1 MIKMIKRSFFHI
13 NTMYP
18 DMQVTLKPTEHKSD
32 RILERS
38 SNVLKGLSVSTIF
51 SLARLHVYM
60 PICFFCAMVG
70 LYIAGSSQ
78 SLISLLTIG
87 LANTFALVATFAFND
102 AEDSPDD
109 MLAQSVRNVI
119 ALGDAPKGTG
129 YFIAATAAIISLA
142 LSAIAGTI
150 VVLITLAILITSFLY
165 SWRPFRM
172 KAMPFWDTFT
182 HAVVGGLI
190 FLSPAWS
197 SQKGIIWGD
206 HVIPIC
212 LIFSLGTVLALL
224 NHELYEYEDDLT
236 ANTRTTVVA
245 LGKEKAYW
253 IVGCISLLL
262 LSLILYAY
270 RSGVFPIIS
279 ILSFVIVGSC
289 LMLIPMMLYPGQ
301 AISVSKR
308 MVPWAMN
315 VGAFSAITM
324 WYIWG

>member
-1 MIKMIKRSFFHI
+1 MIKRSFFH
-13 NTMYP
+13 TRAMYP
-18 DMQVTLKPTEHKSD
+18 DTQVTLQPTQQKID
-32 RILERS
+32 RKLVRN

-60 PICFFCAMVG
+60 PVCFFCAMVG
-70 LYIAGSSQ
+70 LDITGNSQ

-102 AEDSPDD
+102 AEDAPDD
-109 MLAQSVRNVI
+109 ILAHSVRNVI
-119 ALGDAPKGTG
+119 ALGNVSKGTG
-129 YFIAATAAIISLA
+129 YFIAATAAIISLS
-142 LSAIAGTI
+142 LSAISGAV

-197 SQKGIIWGD
+197 SQKGIIWGN

-224 NHELYEYEDDLT
+224 NHELYEYEDDLK

-245 LGKEKAYW
+245 LGKRRSYW
-253 IVGCISLLL
+253 IVGCISLLCV
-262 LSLILYAY
+262 SLIINAY
-270 RSGVFPIIS
+270 LSGIFPMLS
-279 ILSFVIVGSC
+279 IVSFVIVGSG
-289 LMLIPMMLYPGQ
+289 LMLIPIMLYPGQ
-301 AISVSKR
+301 TISVSKR
-308 MVPWAMN
+308 MIPWAMN
-315 VGAFSAITM
+315 VGAFSAIIT
-324 WYIWG
+324 WYIRG

>member
-1 MIKMIKRSFFHI
+1 MIKRSFFH
-13 NTMYP
+13 TKAMYP
-18 DMQVTLKPTEHKSD
+18 DMQVTLQPTQQKSD
-32 RILERS
+32 RKLVRN

-60 PICFFCAMVG
+60 PVCFFCAMVG
-70 LYIAGSSQ
+70 LDITGNSQ

-102 AEDSPDD
+102 AEDAPDD
-109 MLAQSVRNVI
+109 ILAHSVRNVI
-119 ALGDAPKGTG
+119 ALGNVSKGTG
-129 YFIAATAAIISLA
+129 YFIAATAAIISLS
-142 LSAIAGTI
+142 LSAISGAV

-197 SQKGIIWGD
+197 SQKGIIWGN

-224 NHELYEYEDDLT
+224 NHELYEYEDDLK

-245 LGKEKAYW
+245 LGKRRSYW
-253 IVGCISLLL
+253 IVGCISLLCV
-262 LSLILYAY
+262 SLIINAY
-270 RSGVFPIIS
+270 LSGIFPMLS
-279 ILSFVIVGSC
+279 IVSFVIVGSG
-289 LMLIPMMLYPGQ
+289 LMLIPIMLYPGQ
-301 AISVSKR
+301 TISVSKR
-308 MVPWAMN
+308 MIPWAMN
-315 VGAFSAITM
+315 VGAFSAIIT
-324 WYIWG
+324 WYIRG